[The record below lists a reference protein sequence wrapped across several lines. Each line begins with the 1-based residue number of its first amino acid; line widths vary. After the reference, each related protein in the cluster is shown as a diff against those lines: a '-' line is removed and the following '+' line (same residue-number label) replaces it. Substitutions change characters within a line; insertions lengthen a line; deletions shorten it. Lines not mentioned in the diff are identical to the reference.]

1 MEVYTTNDFAHDGII
16 YHPELDLEQ
25 PKGCLSYTSNHV
37 KNSRKINN
45 RSYDINTSN
54 YKKLTTNKDAKVIE
68 LYDNLEDYVL
78 KKDRKII
85 RNYLVKGI
93 SFKYRCRILEV
104 TLNETEMILCFLK
117 DVKIFDKENKL
128 SIRKGYEKCS
138 LKYKMR
144 VGDENSLNYA
154 KYLIDKE
161 YEQITNLFMIN
172 HLNNLT
178 KILTDNVKSI
188 DRSIKKKKMI
198 KGIVFTASRN
208 FLIIEKRSNCL
219 YIRILAVED
228 ENNILSVV
236 GRSTYEPLCRSFK
249 IKEESDIK
257 TIMPLIKKS
266 FELTK
271 INPIDVKN
279 KLNELYYKK

>member
-1 MEVYTTNDFAHDGII
+1 MNGIKSLDIMEVYTTNDFAYDGNI
-16 YHPELDLEQ
+16 YQPELDLEQ

-45 RSYDINTSN
+45 RSYDINASN

-68 LYDNLEDYVL
+68 LYDDLEDYVL

-104 TLNETEMILCFLK
+104 TLNEQEMILCFLK
-117 DVKIFDKENKL
+117 DVKIFDKENRL

-161 YEQITNLFMIN
+161 YEQITKLFMIN

-178 KILTDNVKSI
+178 KILTDNVKAI
-188 DRSIKKKKMI
+188 DK
-198 KGIVFTASRN
+198 
-208 FLIIEKRSNCL
+208 LYSNCKAITEANNF
-219 YIRILAVED
+219 IRAD
-228 ENNILSVV
+228 
-236 GRSTYEPLCRSFK
+236 Y
-249 IKEESDIK
+249 SDISYDGLEDAHK
-257 TIMPLIKKS
+257 L
-266 FELTK
+266 
-271 INPIDVKN
+271 PIWPIRVIVEQPSKDEQVDTGADRTHDSERKGDMGGTC
-279 KLNELYYKK
+279 KLCQ

>member
-1 MEVYTTNDFAHDGII
+1 MEVYTTNDFAYNGNI
-16 YHPELDLEQ
+16 YHPELNLDQ

-37 KNSRKINN
+37 KDSRKINN

-68 LYDNLEDYVL
+68 LYNDLEDYVL

-93 SFKYRCRILEV
+93 TFKYRCRILEV
-104 TLNETEMILCFLK
+104 TLKEQEMILCFLK
-117 DVKIFDKENKL
+117 DVKIFDKENRL

-161 YEQITNLFMIN
+161 YEQITNPFMIN

-178 KILTDNVKSI
+178 KILTNNVKAI

-198 KGIVFTASRN
+198 KG
-208 FLIIEKRSNCL
+208 
-219 YIRILAVED
+219 
-228 ENNILSVV
+228 VV
-236 GRSTYEPLCRSFK
+236 GRSNYEPLCRSFK
-249 IKEESDIK
+249 IKEESDIE

>member
-1 MEVYTTNDFAHDGII
+1 M
-16 YHPELDLEQ
+16 EQ
-25 PKGCLSYTSNHV
+25 PKTCLSYTSNHV
-37 KNSRKINN
+37 KNSRRINN
-45 RSYDINTSN
+45 RLYDINTSD
-54 YKKLTTNKDAKVIE
+54 YKKLTTNKDAKIIE
-68 LYDNLEDYVL
+68 LYNDLEAYVL

-85 RNYLVKGI
+85 RNYLIKGI

-104 TLNETEMILCFLK
+104 TLNETEMVLCFLK
-117 DVKIFDKENKL
+117 DVKIFDKENRL

-144 VGDENSLNYA
+144 VGDTNSLNYA
-154 KYLIDKE
+154 KYLFDKE
-161 YEQITNLFMIN
+161 YEQITNPFMIN

-178 KILTDNVKSI
+178 KILTDNVKTI

-208 FLIIEKRSNCL
+208 FLIIEKRLNCL
-219 YIRILAVED
+219 HIRILAVED
-228 ENNILSVV
+228 ENNILSIV

-249 IKEESDIK
+249 IKEESDIE
-257 TIMPLIKKS
+257 TIMPYVKKS